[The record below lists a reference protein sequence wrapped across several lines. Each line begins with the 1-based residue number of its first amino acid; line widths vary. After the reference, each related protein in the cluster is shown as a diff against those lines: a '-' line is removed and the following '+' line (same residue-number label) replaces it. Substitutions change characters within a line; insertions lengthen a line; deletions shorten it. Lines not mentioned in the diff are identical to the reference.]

1 MAGRLAGKTAFVT
14 GAASGIGRQVALRF
28 HNEGARV
35 AFADRD
41 YDGAKAAVSRRGERA
56 RAVEVDIADE
66 DSVTTAYATVINDGW
81 RPDVVVANAGVQ
93 LFGQDAKA
101 GDLDIDVWRR
111 TLDINLT
118 GTFLT
123 VKHAVRAMLEGAGGS
138 IILTGSPTGVR
149 EEGTDF
155 TAYSASK
162 AGIHWLGRTVAAA
175 YARDRIRVN
184 SVIPAYTETPLVSML
199 THDADAHHAIVG
211 RIPMGRSGAP
221 EDVEG
226 VMVFLPSDESGFAT
240 GAAFAVDGGMSHL

>member
-41 YDGAKAAVSRRGERA
+41 YDGAKVAVSGRGERA

-66 DSVTTAYATVINDGW
+66 DSVTTADAIVINDGW
-81 RPDVVVANAGVQ
+81 R
-93 LFGQDAKA
+93 
-101 GDLDIDVWRR
+101 
-111 TLDINLT
+111 
-118 GTFLT
+118 
-123 VKHAVRAMLEGAGGS
+123 
-138 IILTGSPTGVR
+138 
-149 EEGTDF
+149 
-155 TAYSASK
+155 
-162 AGIHWLGRTVAAA
+162 
-175 YARDRIRVN
+175 
-184 SVIPAYTETPLVSML
+184 PLVSML

-226 VMVFLPSDESGFAT
+226 VMVFLPSDQSGFAT
-240 GAAFAVDGGMSHL
+240 GASFAVDGGMSYL